1 MTTPLSLSQ
10 SPEAT
15 SSSSSSPC
23 SFASRDEDG
32 VSSTNAATH
41 SNTTTT
47 SPEAAG
53 ILRGASRTVLQS
65 LAKRTNQIRK
75 VASKSPTT
83 DKIWLENMASWKFPK
98 LKSTVK
104 PKTVAQVSDRMAVG
118 MDLVTVAIE
127 QQQEQHNNSNS
138 NSSTTTN
145 STKDV
150 SPEKK
155 TVSSENREGNQSKG
169 RLLVGDSSI
178 QNTLKWKHYRESA
191 LNITYSTFFLLHC
204 ILCNNT

>member
-15 SSSSSSPC
+15 SSSSSSPS

-83 DKIWLENMASWKFPK
+83 DKIWLESINMSSWKFPK

-127 QQQEQHNNSNS
+127 QQQEQQQHSNS

-155 TVSSENREGNQSKG
+155 TVSFENREGNQSKG
-169 RLLVGDSSI
+169 RLVGDSSI
-178 QNTLKWKHYRESA
+178 QITLKWKHYRESV
-191 LNITYSTFFLLHC
+191 LNITYSTFVFYC
-204 ILCNNT
+204 IVFV

>member
-1 MTTPLSLSQ
+1 MTMSS

-15 SSSSSSPC
+15 SSSSSSPS

-83 DKIWLENMASWKFPK
+83 DKIWLESMNMSSWKFPK

-127 QQQEQHNNSNS
+127 QQQEQQQHSNS

-150 SPEKK
+150 SFEKK
-155 TVSSENREGNQSKG
+155 TISFENREGNQSKG

-191 LNITYSTFFLLHC
+191 LNITYSTFFYC
-204 ILCNNT
+204 ILFSV